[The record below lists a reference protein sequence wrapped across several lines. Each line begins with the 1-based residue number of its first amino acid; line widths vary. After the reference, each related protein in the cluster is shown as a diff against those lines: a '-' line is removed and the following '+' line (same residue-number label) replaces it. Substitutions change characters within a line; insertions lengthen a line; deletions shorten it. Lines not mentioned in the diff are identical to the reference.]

1 MLALLYDVHG
11 NLPALEAVLADAES
25 AGADSFVLGGDF
37 SAFGG
42 WPAECVTRLRELPD
56 ATWIRGNWERW
67 AAGDDADMP
76 ASDLFRTAREAAV
89 VALGFTEVAELAALP
104 DRTERDGV
112 LYVHASPRDDMHSFR
127 PEAQADEEELLADT
141 TGRRVVF
148 GHYHLQFTRTR
159 PAGVELVAPGAVGM
173 PWDGDPRAAWALVH
187 DDGRVELRR
196 AEYDVERAAGA
207 VGPET
212 AARLRTGRFE
222 P

>member
-11 NLPALEAVLADAES
+11 NLPALEAVLVDVES
-25 AGADSFVLGGDF
+25 AGTDSFLLGGDF

-42 WPAECVTRLRELPD
+42 WPAECVARLRELPD

-67 AAGDDADMP
+67 QSGDDADMP
-76 ASDLFRTAREAAV
+76 AGDLFRTAREAAV
-89 VALGFTEVAELAALP
+89 VAVGFTEVAQLAALP

-127 PEAQADEEELLADT
+127 PEAQADEVELLADASE
-141 TGRRVVF
+141 RRVVF
-148 GHYHLQFTRTR
+148 GHYHLQFTRTG
-159 PAGVELVAPGAVGM
+159 PAGVELVAPGSVGM
-173 PWDGDPRAAWALVH
+173 PWDEDPRAAWALVH

-196 AEYDVERAAGA
+196 TEYDVERAAGA
-207 VGPET
+207 VDPET